1 MGGSRATRLEV
12 YKTRWA
18 AKPVWQPPVSPKTI
32 KNKRNDCF
40 FQNLN
45 YKFYEQKLINRSV
58 FN

>member
-1 MGGSRATRLEV
+1 VKWLTAAVKNGWKQGDAAEV

-40 FQNLN
+40 FS
-45 YKFYEQKLINRSV
+45 KLKLQIL
-58 FN
+58 